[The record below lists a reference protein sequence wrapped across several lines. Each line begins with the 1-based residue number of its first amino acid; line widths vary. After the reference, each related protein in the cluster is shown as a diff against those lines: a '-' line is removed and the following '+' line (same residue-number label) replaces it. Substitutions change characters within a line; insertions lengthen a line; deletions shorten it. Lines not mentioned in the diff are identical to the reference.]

1 VAVASDAL
9 DAPPPS
15 PQVWV
20 PIAPCLNFFS
30 SAAAAVV
37 SPVAGLLPHARI
49 QHHLSPSIVEFRELR
64 CAATPSP
71 QTVQGRQTG
80 LGRRWRGAAVGRG

>member
-1 VAVASDAL
+1 VAVVSDAL
-9 DAPPPS
+9 DAPPRS

-20 PIAPCLNFFS
+20 PIAPGLDFFA
-30 SAAAAVV
+30 SATAALV

-49 QHHLSPSIVEFRELR
+49 QHHLSPSIVEFHELR

-80 LGRRWRGAAVGRG
+80 VGRRWRGAVVGPG